1 MSKDRCEIHTHTTY
15 SNTRLIDAINTPEML
30 INKAIE
36 IGLKGIAITDH
47 EILSAHPQAN
57 KIASVIAEKHPDF
70 KVILGN
76 EIYLVDERPQDK
88 HYHFILLA
96 KDAIGH
102 KQLRIL
108 SSLAWM
114 NMYET
119 KRMERVDTLKS
130 DLERIICADPGH
142 VIGSSACIGGEL
154 GSRILSLTSAEK
166 IGDTATAQQEHNAI
180 VNFVLWCKKVF
191 KDDFYIEC
199 QPGVSKEQI
208 IVNKR
213 LVNIA
218 KAFDLKLVC
227 SSDAHYLTKEDR
239 YVHKSFLQSKE
250 GEREVDAFYQ
260 DAYLHTNEEMIEKF
274 ALSLFDKNLVESM
287 FDHTMEIYAKIEN
300 YSLAHPQKIP
310 QVEVKDYPKLKNSTV
325 WERYPEIKRLTES
338 DDKIERNWVHQCLDK
353 LVELGK
359 DNDTYYQRLNDEV
372 RVKRII
378 GEKLGTNIFAYPIT
392 LQYYINK
399 FWELGSTVGAGRGS
413 SCSGLN
419 HYLLGVTQLDPI
431 EWKLPFWRYL
441 NEDRAELPDIDV
453 DLAPSK
459 RPAILNYIKEERGR
473 KFYQGIDEIF
483 KENLGAT
490 YVATFGTETAK
501 SAITTAC
508 RGYRSEDCKDGVDN
522 DIALYLSSL
531 IPVER
536 GEVWSLK
543 DVYVGNEEK
552 GRKPVPAFIQEV
564 NQYPGLME
572 VAFGIE
578 NCISRRGIHA
588 SGVIFYDED
597 PFEFSA
603 FMRSPNGDVCTQYDL
618 HDAEWCGC
626 TKYDFLVTEVQ
637 DKITETI
644 HLLQENGE
652 IESELTLKEIYDK
665 YLHPS
670 VLPIDDERIWKAIQN
685 VEVLDLF
692 QFDSIVGS
700 QATKKIK
707 PSTILELADANG
719 LMRLTPA
726 DKNDEAPMDKYVRFK
741 NDISLWR
748 DEMLAYGLTKEEME
762 TVKPY
767 FASSYGVP
775 PSQEQLMQM
784 VMDKDICNFSLKE
797 ANDIRKVLAKKQT
810 KRIPEMKDKVLSRA
824 KRPELGKYIW
834 NCGVKP
840 QMTYSFSIIHALAYS
855 FIGFQ
860 TAYLAVNWNPIYWNT
875 ACLIVNS
882 GSLEDND
889 KSTDY
894 GKIGKAIGMIRER
907 NIEVSLININESAY
921 GFKPDVENNRIL
933 YGLKAVAGINPEAV
947 EKIETLRPFTGIKDF
962 MLRCPLKVTGMVNL
976 IKSGAF
982 DEIDVDFNSRKEIMI
997 YYLIQKAELK
1007 KKLNMQNFAGLI
1019 RMDLI
1024 PKELEKEVRIYNF
1037 TKYIRTKKVGQY
1049 YTLDEICIQFLEKF
1063 LPDILDHVEQINNVF
1078 CIKQAIWDNAYK
1090 NFMLPPKNYI
1100 TQHQQELLAK
1110 VNDKLF
1116 LATWEKYAKGTYA
1129 KWEMDSLC
1137 FYYTEHEL
1145 KDLDYN
1151 KYGITSINDMPEEPE
1166 VDNYW
1171 VRGNKRIPIFK
1182 LYKIAGTV
1190 VSKNDTKHTL
1200 SFCTREGMITV
1211 KFSRDLYAMFK
1222 KQISVQLPNGKKQ
1235 VMEKSWFKRGNKLLL
1250 TGFRRDDTFVIKTY
1264 KNTGSHAIYIIDEI
1278 NNKGEILIRHE
1289 RFSTNNQIEEDE
1301 GEQYD

>member
-1 MSKDRCEIHTHTTY
+1 MSKSRIDIHCHTNY
-15 SNTRLIDAINTPEML
+15 SNIRLIDAINTPESL

-36 IGLKGIAITDH
+36 IGLKGVAITDH
-47 EILSAHPQAN
+47 EALCAHPIAN
-57 KIASVIAEKHPDF
+57 KYASSIAEKHPDF

-76 EIYLVDERPQDK
+76 EIYLVDERPCDK

-130 DLERIICADPGH
+130 DLERIICAEPGH
-142 VIGSSACIGGEL
+142 IIGSTACIGGEL
-154 GSRILSLTSAEK
+154 GSRIMALTTAEK
-166 IGDTATAQQEHNAI
+166 IGDKETALNEHNKI
-180 VNFVLWCKKVF
+180 VQFMLWCKKVF
-191 KDDFYIEC
+191 GDDFYVEC

-208 IVNKR
+208 LVNKR
-213 LVNIA
+213 LVNIS
-218 KAFDLKLVC
+218 KAFDVKLVC
-227 SSDAHYLTKEDR
+227 SSDAHYLTKDDR

-260 DAYLHTNEEMIEKF
+260 DAYLHSNEEMIEKF
-274 ALSLFDKNLVESM
+274 ALSSFDRNLVESM
-287 FDHTMEIYAKIEN
+287 FDHTMEIYEKIEN
-300 YSLAHPQKIP
+300 YSLAHAQQIP
-310 QVEVKDYPKLKNSTV
+310 HVEVKNFEPSAVKSNKYYDYPELSRMFV
-325 WERYPEIKRLTES
+325 S
-338 DDKIERNWVHQCLDK
+338 DDIIERNWVNQCVDK
-353 LVELGK
+353 LGIIGK
-359 DNDTYYQRLNDEV
+359 ENETYLNRLNDEAK
-372 RVKRII
+372 VKRII

-419 HYLLGVTQLDPI
+419 HYLLDVTQLDPI
-431 EWKLPFWRYL
+431 EWNLPFWRYM

-459 RPAILNYIKEERGR
+459 RPAIIEYIKKERGH
-473 KFYQGIDEIF
+473 KFYKEIEDIF
-483 KENLGAT
+483 RENLGAT

-501 SAITTAC
+501 SAISTAC
-508 RGYRSEDCKDGVDN
+508 RGYRSEECSDGIDN
-522 DIALYLSSL
+522 DVGLYLSSL
-531 IPVER
+531 VPVER

-543 DVYVGNEEK
+543 DVYLGNEEK
-552 GRKPVPAFIQEV
+552 GRKPVPAFINEV

-597 PFEFSA
+597 PFEFSC
-603 FMRSPNGDVCTQYDL
+603 FMRSPSGDVCTQYDL

-644 HLLQENGE
+644 RLLQEDGE
-652 IESELTLKEIYDK
+652 IDPDLSLKEVYDE

-670 VLPIDDERIWKAIQN
+670 VLPIDEEEVWKAIQN

-707 PSTILELADANG
+707 PHTILELADANG

-726 DKNDEAPMDKYVRFK
+726 DKNDEAPMEKYVRFK
-741 NDISLWR
+741 NDISLWKE
-748 DEMLAYGLTKEEME
+748 EMMSYGLTEEEMK
-762 TVKPY
+762 TVDPY

-775 PSQEQLMQM
+775 PSQEQLMKM
-784 VMDKDICNFSLKE
+784 VMDKGICGFSLKE

-824 KRPELGKYIW
+824 VRPELGRYIW

-907 NIEVSLININESAY
+907 RINVSLININESIY

-933 YGLKAVAGINPEAV
+933 YGLKAVSGINPAAV
-947 EKIETLRPFTGIKDF
+947 EQIVSLRPFSGVKDF
-962 MLRCPLKVTGMVNL
+962 MARCPLKVTGMINL
-976 IKSGAF
+976 IKAGAF
-982 DEIDVDFNSRKEIMI
+982 DEVDKDFHSRKEIMV

-1019 RMDLI
+1019 RMELL
-1024 PKELEKEVRIYNF
+1024 PKEVEKQIRIFNF
-1037 TKYIRTKKVGQY
+1037 TKYLKTKKIGQY
-1049 YTLDEICIQFLEKF
+1049 YTLDDISIQFLEKF
-1063 LPDILDHVEQINNVF
+1063 LPEVLDSVEQINGVF
-1078 CIKQAIWDNAYK
+1078 CILQVVWDKLYQGYMNPARD
-1090 NFMLPPKNYI
+1090 YI
-1100 TQHQQELLAK
+1100 IKHQQELLSK

-1116 LATWEKYAKGTYA
+1116 TEIWEKYAEGTYA
-1129 KWEMDSLC
+1129 KWEMDSVC

-1151 KYGITSINDMPEEPE
+1151 KYGISSITNMPEDPI

-1171 VRGNKRIPIFK
+1171 VRGNKKIPIFK

-1190 VSKNDTKHTL
+1190 VDKNDTKHTL
-1200 SFCTREGMITV
+1200 SFCTREGMIMV
-1211 KFSRDLYAMFK
+1211 KFTRDLYAMFK
-1222 KQISVQLPNGKKQ
+1222 KQISVTLPNGKKQ
-1235 VMEKSWFKRGNKLLL
+1235 VMEKSWFKRGSKLLL
-1250 TGFRRDDTFVIKTY
+1250 TGFRRDDTFVVKTY
-1264 KNTGSHAIYIIDEI
+1264 KSTNSHAIYHIDKIE
-1278 NNKGEILIRHE
+1278 GSEILIRHE
-1289 RFSTNNQIEEDE
+1289 RFTASNAIEEDYE
-1301 GEQYD
+1301 GEE

>member
-1 MSKDRCEIHTHTTY
+1 MSRTRVELHSHTTR
-15 SNTRLIDAINTPEML
+15 SNVRLIDAINTPESL
-30 INKAIE
+30 IDKAID

-47 EILSAHPQAN
+47 EILSAHPIAN
-57 KIASVIAEKHPDF
+57 KYAMSIMEKHPDF

-76 EIYLVDERPQDK
+76 EIYLVDERPCDK

-96 KDAIGH
+96 KDAVGH

-119 KRMERVDTLKS
+119 KKMERVDTLKS

-154 GSRILSLTSAEK
+154 GSRILSLTVAEK
-166 IGDTATAQQEHNAI
+166 TGDKEAAQKEHNKI
-180 VNFVLWCKKVF
+180 VEFMLWCKKIF
-191 KDDFYIEC
+191 GDDFYVEC

-208 IVNKR
+208 LVNKR
-213 LVNIA
+213 LVNISQ
-218 KAFDLKLVC
+218 AFDVKLVC

-239 YVHKSFLQSKE
+239 YVHKSYLQSKE

-274 ALSLFDKNLVESM
+274 ALSSFDKNFVESM
-287 FDHTMEIYAKIEN
+287 FDHTMEIYGKIEN
-300 YSLAHPQKIP
+300 YSLFHAQKIP
-310 QVEVKDYPKLKNSTV
+310 RVEVQDYDKIFTFEYPN
-325 WERYPEIKRLTES
+325 YPEITRLFSS
-338 DDKIERNWVHQCLDK
+338 DDKIERNWINQCIDKMRALD
-353 LVELGK
+353 LL
-359 DNDTYYQRLNDEV
+359 NDTYLSRLNEEAK
-372 RVKRII
+372 VKRII

-419 HYLLGVTQLDPI
+419 HYLLEVTQLDPI
-431 EWKLPFWRYL
+431 KWNLPFWRYL

-459 RPAILNYIKEERGR
+459 RPMIVDYIKKERG
-473 KFYQGIDEIF
+473 KHFYEGIDEIF
-483 KENLGAT
+483 RENLGAT

-501 SAITTAC
+501 SAIATAC
-508 RGYRSEDCKDGVDN
+508 RGYRSEDCPDGIDN
-522 DIALYLSSL
+522 DVGLYLSSL

-536 GEVWSLK
+536 GEVWTLK
-543 DVYVGNEEK
+543 EVYLGNEEK

-572 VAFGIE
+572 VALGIE
-578 NCISRRGIHA
+578 KCISRRGLHA

-603 FMRSPNGDVCTQYDL
+603 FMRSPSGDVCTQYDL

-644 HLLQENGE
+644 RLLQENNE
-652 IESELTLKEIYDK
+652 IEPDLTLKEVYDK
-665 YLHPS
+665 YLHPE
-670 VLPIDDERIWKAIQN
+670 VLPIDDENIWKAIQN

-707 PSTILELADANG
+707 PHTILELADANG

-748 DEMLAYGLTKEEME
+748 DEMISYGLTKEEME

-784 VMDKDICNFSLKE
+784 VMDPGICGFSLKE

-810 KRIPEMKDKVLSRA
+810 KRIPEMKDKVLTRA
-824 KRPELGKYIW
+824 TRPEMGKYIW

-860 TAYLAVNWNPIYWNT
+860 TAYLAVHFNPIYWNT

-894 GKIGKAIGMIRER
+894 GKIGKAIGMIQER
-907 NIEVSLININESAY
+907 NIKVSLININESIY

-947 EKIETLRPFTGIKDF
+947 EKIEALRPFTGIKDF

-982 DEIDVDFNSRKEIMI
+982 DEVDVDFHSRKEIMV
-997 YYLIQKAELK
+997 YYLAQKAEMK

-1019 RMDLI
+1019 RMNLI

-1037 TKYIRTKKVGQY
+1037 TKYIRTKKVGIY
-1049 YTLDEICIQFLEKF
+1049 YTLDDICIQFLEKF
-1063 LPDILDHVEQINNVF
+1063 LPDVLDAVEQINNVF
-1078 CIKQAIWDNAYK
+1078 CIKQAVWDNLYK
-1090 NFMLPPKNYI
+1090 HYMDKPRNYI
-1100 TQHQQELLAK
+1100 IQNQQEMLNA
-1110 VNDKLF
+1110 VNDRLF
-1116 LATWEKYAKGTYA
+1116 TETWEKYAEGTYA

-1145 KDLDYN
+1145 CNLDYN
-1151 KYGITSINDMPEEPE
+1151 KYGITSITDMPEEPV

-1182 LYKIAGTV
+1182 LYRIAGTV
-1190 VSKNDTKHTL
+1190 VDKNDTKHTL
-1200 SFCTREGMITV
+1200 TFCTREGMITV

-1235 VMEKSWFKRGNKLLL
+1235 VMEKSWFKRGTKLLL

-1264 KNTGSHAIYIIDEI
+1264 KNTNSHAIYRIDKIE
-1278 NNKGEILIRHE
+1278 GSDILIRHE
-1289 RFSTNNQIEEDE
+1289 RFSASNQIDEDE